1 MLLIRRRDWVE
12 GPTGSADRGFP
23 EVSYRIARGPD
34 RVHTLRTDSGAD
46 RVIGADHPRLSEED

>member
-1 MLLIRRRDWVE
+1 VE

-46 RVIGADHPRLSEED
+46 RIIATDHPRLSEED